1 MYICA
6 CKAVTDRTV
15 SAAMAAGAR
24 SVDDVT
30 RRCGAGEECG
40 GCLPLLQELLSSL
53 DDGART
59 RMLAS

>member
-1 MYICA
+1 MYVCA

-15 SAAMAAGAR
+15 RSAVITGAR

-30 RRCGAGEECG
+30 RRCGAGGECG
-40 GCLPLLQELLSSL
+40 GCLPLLEELLSTL
-53 DDGART
+53 DDGARP